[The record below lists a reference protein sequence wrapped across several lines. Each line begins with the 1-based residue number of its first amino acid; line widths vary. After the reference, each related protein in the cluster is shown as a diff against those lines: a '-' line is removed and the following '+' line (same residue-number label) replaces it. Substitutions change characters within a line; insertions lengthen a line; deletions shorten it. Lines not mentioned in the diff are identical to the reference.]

1 MILFLGQE
9 PNPSF
14 GTCKS
19 TTSAN
24 KLAHIPLLIL
34 TIIVGF
40 FYRDGP
46 TVYQSAHMKQARNCI
61 SLDIIRRILQ
71 DYFGYFIC
79 SIMTVNDWDD
89 KIMKQSKE
97 VVGTEYTTVSQK
109 YEKAFLEDMDR
120 LGVLQPT
127 IVTRVTD
134 CMEQITEGIHE
145 IVDQGLAYERH
156 GSVFFDMHAYE
167 SQPKAHWLL
176 TPELVRKAALNA
188 ENETANTN
196 DEVPPKRSRRD
207 FALWRPSETGEPEFT
222 SSWGLGRPTWHV
234 TFNASAGVVLLQK
247 LVGTKQ
253 AVLYSG
259 DLHDAQSA
267 KHWIQSADL
276 NGWSYSV
283 RGALEHFVEHYTPR
297 HLRLLCLLHKY
308 STPIECNEVF
318 MRPVLTTE
326 KLLRDFFRTIQEKQK
341 EQGLATASPHKH
353 PNIKWDFAASQLQVL
368 LQESSDQVDAALKD
382 DFDTPT
388 VMKILVSL
396 VKATADY
403 LSKGNSVVMSVPLSV
418 ARFVTRILQVF
429 GVADS
434 NTSNDIGF
442 DGSIVEYK
450 YGQCGL
456 TREEAL
462 TPVLDVVAEFMTRA
476 ANDQKSG
483 CDLSKPIFN
492 FPDHLSKVGVKLEE
506 WREPFA
512 PDQGDYD
519 EFEYRYVWKLVVR

>member
-188 ENETANTN
+188 ENETANT
-196 DEVPPKRSRRD
+196 
-207 FALWRPSETGEPEFT
+207 
-222 SSWGLGRPTWHV
+222 
-234 TFNASAGVVLLQK
+234 
-247 LVGTKQ
+247 
-253 AVLYSG
+253 
-259 DLHDAQSA
+259 
-267 KHWIQSADL
+267 
-276 NGWSYSV
+276 
-283 RGALEHFVEHYTPR
+283 
-297 HLRLLCLLHKY
+297 
-308 STPIECNEVF
+308 
-318 MRPVLTTE
+318 
-326 KLLRDFFRTIQEKQK
+326 
-341 EQGLATASPHKH
+341 
-353 PNIKWDFAASQLQVL
+353 
-368 LQESSDQVDAALKD
+368 
-382 DFDTPT
+382 
-388 VMKILVSL
+388 
-396 VKATADY
+396 
-403 LSKGNSVVMSVPLSV
+403 
-418 ARFVTRILQVF
+418 
-429 GVADS
+429 
-434 NTSNDIGF
+434 
-442 DGSIVEYK
+442 
-450 YGQCGL
+450 
-456 TREEAL
+456 
-462 TPVLDVVAEFMTRA
+462 
-476 ANDQKSG
+476 
-483 CDLSKPIFN
+483 
-492 FPDHLSKVGVKLEE
+492 
-506 WREPFA
+506 
-512 PDQGDYD
+512 
-519 EFEYRYVWKLVVR
+519 